1 MFNSTMSKS
10 HRLLNCNFTWGQGLG
25 HLGTVTI
32 DLKHISGIDI
42 GKILSENISDSG
54 MSVALFA
61 MATFG
66 DMINYNQSYI
76 RINARRQLLPSG
88 GSLSPRYV

>member
-1 MFNSTMSKS
+1 
-10 HRLLNCNFTWGQGLG
+10 
-25 HLGTVTI
+25 VTI

-61 MATFG
+61 MATVG
-66 DMINYNQSYI
+66 DMINYNI
-76 RINARRQLLPSG
+76 RINARRQLLQSG